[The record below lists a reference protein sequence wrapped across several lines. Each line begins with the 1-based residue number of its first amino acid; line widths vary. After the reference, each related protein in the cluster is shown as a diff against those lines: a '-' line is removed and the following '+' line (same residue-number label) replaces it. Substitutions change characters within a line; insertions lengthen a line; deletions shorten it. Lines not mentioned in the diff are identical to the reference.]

1 MFGAACGM
9 ELLSDASDK
18 AKLLPFLEALD
29 ASPKALH
36 RPVCRGWVGDWQIS
50 GKTGHVLAGG
60 SAFLLYATTPEID
73 RIDSDG
79 KRRCYG
85 SPRRWGNIKAQ
96 LCFAVLTQEGDDEGI
111 YRLERLPSE
120 AEAGVIRDCLGIRRK
135 RKVTAE
141 TLQRLERARSLLNR
155 PLAAN
160 SSLESTG
167 ASS

>member
-1 MFGAACGM
+1 M
-9 ELLSDASDK
+9 
-18 AKLLPFLEALD
+18 
-29 ASPKALH
+29 
-36 RPVCRGWVGDWQIS
+36 GDWQIS

-141 TLQRLERARSLLNR
+141 NSPASGTRQVSIKSTSGGQFFAREHR
-155 PLAAN
+155 GVILA
-160 SSLESTG
+160 LG
-167 ASS
+167 GG

>member
-79 KRRCYG
+79 KRR
-85 SPRRWGNIKAQ
+85 SPRAIALRGRSRSDQGLSRNPPKAEGNSGDSPASGTRQVSIKSTSGGQ
-96 LCFAVLTQEGDDEGI
+96 FFAREH
-111 YRLERLPSE
+111 R
-120 AEAGVIRDCLGIRRK
+120 GVILALG
-135 RKVTAE
+135 
-141 TLQRLERARSLLNR
+141 
-155 PLAAN
+155 
-160 SSLESTG
+160 G
-167 ASS
+167 G